1 MKHLVQLVR
10 ITKRREEVKFTRAA
24 KRDTPMNDSFA
35 SERSFS
41 IDELRDDTLVFGAK
55 AFFAVPTFAGAQG
68 EGGGDASNG

>member
-1 MKHLVQLVR
+1 
-10 ITKRREEVKFTRAA
+10 
-24 KRDTPMNDSFA
+24 MNDSFA
-35 SERSFS
+35 SESSFS

>member
-1 MKHLVQLVR
+1 MVETHSS
-10 ITKRREEVKFTRAA
+10 IGSRREEKSSVHTRAA

-35 SERSFS
+35 SESSFS